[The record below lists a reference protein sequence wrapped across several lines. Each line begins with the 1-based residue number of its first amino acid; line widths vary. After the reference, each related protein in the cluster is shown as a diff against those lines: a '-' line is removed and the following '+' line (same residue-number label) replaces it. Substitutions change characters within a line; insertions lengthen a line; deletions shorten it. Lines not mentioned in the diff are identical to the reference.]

1 MENIFDL
8 TKLRIISSVN
18 LAVCPVYFTGNIANS
33 TTVHRKPEE
42 KKRTLALIIIIIII
56 VGLFQQVVSYISN
69 YANNP
74 VPLLLCG
81 CIGPA

>member
-8 TKLRIISSVN
+8 TKLRISSRVN

-42 KKRTLALIIIIIII
+42 KKRTLALI
-56 VGLFQQVVSYISN
+56 
-69 YANNP
+69 
-74 VPLLLCG
+74 
-81 CIGPA
+81 